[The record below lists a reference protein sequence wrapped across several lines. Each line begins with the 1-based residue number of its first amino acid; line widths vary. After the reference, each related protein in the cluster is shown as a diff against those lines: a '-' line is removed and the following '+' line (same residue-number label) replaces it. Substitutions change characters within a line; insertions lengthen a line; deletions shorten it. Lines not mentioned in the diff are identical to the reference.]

1 MKVGAALVLSD
12 DSDADI
18 MSVLR
23 SRTTEQNVGAAMRAM
38 RCATD
43 APDATL
49 TTSPAQIASRVGS
62 EKQELMMEDGAAEPR
77 CMRETAV

>member
-23 SRTTEQNVGAAMRAM
+23 SQTTEQNVGAAML
-38 RCATD
+38 CATD